1 MLATRLLCVEQ
12 IRGTGV
18 MWSMNES
25 VGGINGATSVSS
37 IDAFQMELA
46 PVLAL
51 DTQPDMPRAFP

>member
-1 MLATRLLCVEQ
+1 
-12 IRGTGV
+12 
-18 MWSMNES
+18 MWSMNEC